1 MRRVVDQTGLNER
14 LAQHTRRSGML
25 VGLSMA
31 VAIALSIGTFIWI
44 FFRIDPLLTDFTG
57 RTGASK
63 ASPVRVAASPRA
75 DQVPTAVATTAPLV
89 AGLPPPPTAP
99 ALIIASPTAAAPF
112 VVTHRVA
119 DSGQGVNLRAGPSA
133 ASAQTAPLR
142 PGTPVQQ
149 LDQEQRA
156 DDLTWLKVQT
166 ERGDVGWVRSGDLT
180 RVR

>member
-31 VAIALSIGTFIWI
+31 VVIVLSIGAFIWI

-57 RTGASK
+57 RTGASR
-63 ASPVRVAASPRA
+63 ASPVRVAASPHA
-75 DQVPTAVATTAPLV
+75 DQVPTPVATTAPLV

-99 ALIIASPTAAAPF
+99 ALVVPSPTAAAPF
-112 VVTHRVA
+112 VATHRIA
-119 DSGQGVNLRAGPSA
+119 ASGQGVNLRAGPSTA
-133 ASAQTAPLR
+133 AAQTTPLR
-142 PGTPVQQ
+142 PGTPLQY
-149 LDQEQRA
+149 LDQEERA

-166 ERGDVGWVRSGDLT
+166 ERGDVGWVRSGDVT